1 MILTKEEALFYMND
15 IWSVTDELNTK
26 HGLTKGISRAHHKNV
41 ALCAEKIAA
50 ACGMDSNRAYVQG
63 LMHDYGE
70 AIEGTTPN
78 TFHGT
83 AGYDILMNKGYDEVA
98 RTCLT
103 HSFWEGVFD
112 ESYFPSYNQ
121 QEIKRA
127 ISIISKIGIDEYD
140 KLIQI
145 SDMLS
150 SGYDIIPVE
159 TRVNIIVKKYKL
171 PHELIGFKLQK
182 ACELKA
188 YFDNKCGR
196 SIYEIL
202 GINDAKL

>member
-1 MILTKEEALFYMND
+1 MIPTKKEAHLYMEYVWF
-15 IWSVTDELNTK
+15 ITDELNIN
-26 HGLTKGISRAHHKNV
+26 HGLPKGISRAHHKNV
-41 ALCAEKIAA
+41 ALCAEKIAS
-50 ACGMDSNRAYVQG
+50 ACGLDSNRAYVQG

-83 AGYDILMNKGYDEVA
+83 AGYDALMNKGLDEVA

-112 ESYFPSYNQ
+112 ENYFPSYNR

-127 ISIISKIGIDEYD
+127 ISIISKMGIDEYD

-171 PHELIGFKLQK
+171 PHELIGFKVQK
-182 ACELKA
+182 ASELKR
-188 YFDNKCGR
+188 YFDKKCGR
-196 SIYEIL
+196 NIYEIL
-202 GINDAKL
+202 GISDAKL